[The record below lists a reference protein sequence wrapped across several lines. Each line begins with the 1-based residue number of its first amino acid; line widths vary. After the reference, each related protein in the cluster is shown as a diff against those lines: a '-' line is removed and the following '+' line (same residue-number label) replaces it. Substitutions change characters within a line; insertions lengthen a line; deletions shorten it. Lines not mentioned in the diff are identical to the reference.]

1 MVNSCHNFSN
11 IKYVLYYVN
20 VAMIENDGQTTESVP
35 INMKKRK
42 VLITAATVT
51 AAAGSN
57 VGISFN

>member
-1 MVNSCHNFSN
+1 
-11 IKYVLYYVN
+11 
-20 VAMIENDGQTTESVP
+20 MIENDGQTTESVP